1 MLPTSSRRQ
10 HLTGSMER
18 GLKNIAAID
27 EVAYP
32 WCTTLRAVKSPNSP
46 LQSLLSTVR
55 GAGLLQLEGIDVE
68 RLAAVSD
75 AELISRFLK
84 MDDYRIVAED
94 GEPDTDIK
102 IEAEFDEDDDLVS
115 EELAEIYA
123 NQGLKS
129 EAIEI
134 YRKLSLLNP
143 KKSAYFAAQI
153 EKLR

>member
-1 MLPTSSRRQ
+1 
-10 HLTGSMER
+10 MER
-18 GLKNIAAID
+18 GLKAVAAID
-27 EVAYP
+27 EKLYP
-32 WCTTLRAVKSPNSP
+32 WCTTLRAIKCADSP
-46 LQSLLSTVR
+46 LQSLLASTR
-55 GAGLLQLEGIDVE
+55 GVGLLQLEGIDIE

-84 MDDYRIVAED
+84 LDDYRIVAEN
-94 GEPDTDIK
+94 GEVESEVKT
-102 IEAEFDEDDDLVS
+102 EADFDEDDDLVS

-123 NQGLKS
+123 KQGLNS

-143 KKSAYFAAQI
+143 KKSAYFATQI

>member
-1 MLPTSSRRQ
+1 M
-10 HLTGSMER
+10 
-18 GLKNIAAID
+18 KAVAAID
-27 EVAYP
+27 ETLYP
-32 WCTTLRAVKSPNSP
+32 WCTTLRAIKCADSP
-46 LQSLLSTVR
+46 LQSLLASTR
-55 GAGLLQLEGIDVE
+55 GVGLLQLEGIDIE

-84 MDDYRIVAED
+84 LDDYRIVAED
-94 GEPDTDIK
+94 GEVESEVK
-102 IEAEFDEDDDLVS
+102 IEADFDEDDDLVS

-123 NQGLKS
+123 KQGLNS

>member
-1 MLPTSSRRQ
+1 
-10 HLTGSMER
+10 MEQ

-27 EVAYP
+27 ESLYP
-32 WCTTLRAVKSPNSP
+32 WCTTLRAVKSADSP
-46 LQSLLSTVR
+46 LQNLLATSR

-68 RLAAVSD
+68 RLAAVSN

-84 MDDYRIVAED
+84 VDDYRIVAED
-94 GEPDTDIK
+94 GEVDAEVKT
-102 IEAEFDEDDDLVS
+102 EADFDDDDDLVS

-123 NQGLKS
+123 KQGLNS

-143 KKSAYFAAQI
+143 KKSAYFATQI

>member
-1 MLPTSSRRQ
+1 
-10 HLTGSMER
+10 MER
-18 GLKNIAAID
+18 GLKAVVAID
-27 EVAYP
+27 ETLYP
-32 WCTTLRAVKSPNSP
+32 WCTTLRAIKCADSP
-46 LQSLLSTVR
+46 LQSLLASTR
-55 GAGLLQLEGIDVE
+55 GVGLLQLEGIDIE

-84 MDDYRIVAED
+84 LDDYRIVAED
-94 GEPDTDIK
+94 GEVESEVKT
-102 IEAEFDEDDDLVS
+102 EADFDEDDDLVS

-123 NQGLKS
+123 KQGLNS

>member
-1 MLPTSSRRQ
+1 
-10 HLTGSMER
+10 MER

-27 EVAYP
+27 QTLYP
-32 WCTTLRAVKSPNSP
+32 WCTTLRAVKSADSQ
-46 LQSLLSTVR
+46 LQNLLATAR
-55 GAGLLQLEGIDVE
+55 GVGLLQLKGLDVE
-68 RLAAVSD
+68 RLAAVSN

-94 GEPDTDIK
+94 GEVDAEVKT
-102 IEAEFDEDDDLVS
+102 EADFDDDDDLVS

-123 NQGLKS
+123 KQGLNS

-143 KKSAYFAAQI
+143 KKSAYFAARI

>member
-1 MLPTSSRRQ
+1 
-10 HLTGSMER
+10 MER

>member
-1 MLPTSSRRQ
+1 M
-10 HLTGSMER
+10 
-18 GLKNIAAID
+18 KNIAAID
-27 EVAYP
+27 EAVYP

-94 GEPDTDIK
+94 GEPDADIK

>member
-1 MLPTSSRRQ
+1 
-10 HLTGSMER
+10 MEQ
-18 GLKNIAAID
+18 GLKNVAAID
-27 EVAYP
+27 ESLYP
-32 WCTTLRAVKSPNSP
+32 WCTTLRAVKCADSP
-46 LQSLLSTVR
+46 LQNLLATAR
-55 GAGLLQLEGIDVE
+55 GVGLLQLKGIDVE
-68 RLAAVSD
+68 RLAAVSN

-94 GEPDTDIK
+94 GEVETEVK
-102 IEAEFDEDDDLVS
+102 TEADFDDDDDLVS

-123 NQGLKS
+123 KQGLNS

>member
-1 MLPTSSRRQ
+1 
-10 HLTGSMER
+10 MEQ
-18 GLKNIAAID
+18 GLKNVAAID
-27 EVAYP
+27 ESLYP
-32 WCTTLRAVKSPNSP
+32 WFTTLRAVKCADSP
-46 LQSLLSTVR
+46 LQNLLATAR
-55 GAGLLQLEGIDVE
+55 GVGLLQLKGIDVE
-68 RLAAVSD
+68 RLAAVSN

-94 GEPDTDIK
+94 GEV
-102 IEAEFDEDDDLVS
+102 EAEVKTEADFDDDDDLVS

-123 NQGLKS
+123 KQGLNS

>member
-1 MLPTSSRRQ
+1 M
-10 HLTGSMER
+10 
-18 GLKNIAAID
+18 KAVAAID
-27 EVAYP
+27 ETLYP
-32 WCTTLRAVKSPNSP
+32 WCTTLRAIKCADSP
-46 LQSLLSTVR
+46 LQSLLASTR
-55 GAGLLQLEGIDVE
+55 GVGLLQLEGIDIE

-84 MDDYRIVAED
+84 LDDYRIVAED
-94 GEPDTDIK
+94 GEVESEVKT
-102 IEAEFDEDDDLVS
+102 EADFDEDDDLVS

-123 NQGLKS
+123 KQGLNS

-143 KKSAYFAAQI
+143 KKSAYFAAQM

>member
-1 MLPTSSRRQ
+1 
-10 HLTGSMER
+10 MER

-27 EVAYP
+27 ESLYP
-32 WCTTLRAVKSPNSP
+32 WCTTLRAVKCADSP
-46 LQSLLSTVR
+46 LQNLLATAR
-55 GAGLLQLEGIDVE
+55 GVGLLQLKGIDVE
-68 RLAAVSD
+68 RLAAVSN

-94 GEPDTDIK
+94 GEV
-102 IEAEFDEDDDLVS
+102 EAEVKTEADFDDDDDLVS

-123 NQGLKS
+123 NQGLKT

>member
-1 MLPTSSRRQ
+1 
-10 HLTGSMER
+10 MER
-18 GLKNIAAID
+18 GLKAVAAID
-27 EVAYP
+27 EKLYP
-32 WCTTLRAVKSPNSP
+32 WCTTLRAIKCADSP
-46 LQSLLSTVR
+46 LQSLLASTR
-55 GAGLLQLEGIDVE
+55 GVGLLQLEGIDIE

-84 MDDYRIVAED
+84 LDDYRIVAED
-94 GEPDTDIK
+94 GEVESEVKT
-102 IEAEFDEDDDLVS
+102 EADFDEDDDLVS

-123 NQGLKS
+123 KQGLNS

-153 EKLR
+153 GKLR

>member
-1 MLPTSSRRQ
+1 
-10 HLTGSMER
+10 MER
-18 GLKNIAAID
+18 GLKALAAID
-27 EVAYP
+27 ESLYP
-32 WCTTLRAVKSPNSP
+32 WCTTLRAIKCADSP
-46 LQSLLSTVR
+46 LQSLLASTR
-55 GAGLLQLEGIDVE
+55 GVGLLQLEGIDIE
-68 RLAAVSD
+68 RLAAVSN

-94 GEPDTDIK
+94 GEVESEVKT
-102 IEAEFDEDDDLVS
+102 EADFDEDDDLVS

-123 NQGLKS
+123 KQGLNS

>member
-1 MLPTSSRRQ
+1 
-10 HLTGSMER
+10 MER
-18 GLKNIAAID
+18 GLKAVAAID
-27 EVAYP
+27 ETLYP
-32 WCTTLRAVKSPNSP
+32 WCTTLRAIKCADSP
-46 LQSLLSTVR
+46 LQSLLASTR
-55 GAGLLQLEGIDVE
+55 GVGLLQLEGIDIE

-84 MDDYRIVAED
+84 LDDYRIVAED
-94 GEPDTDIK
+94 GEVESEVKT
-102 IEAEFDEDDDLVS
+102 EADFDEDDDLVS

-123 NQGLKS
+123 KQGLNS

>member
-27 EVAYP
+27 ETAYP

-102 IEAEFDEDDDLVS
+102 DR
-115 EELAEIYA
+115 
-123 NQGLKS
+123 KS
-129 EAIEI
+129 T
-134 YRKLSLLNP
+134 RLN
-143 KKSAYFAAQI
+143 SSHSS
-153 EKLR
+153 

>member
-1 MLPTSSRRQ
+1 M
-10 HLTGSMER
+10 
-18 GLKNIAAID
+18 KNVAAID
-27 EVAYP
+27 ESLYP
-32 WCTTLRAVKSPNSP
+32 WCTTLRAVKCADSP
-46 LQSLLSTVR
+46 LQNLLATAR
-55 GAGLLQLEGIDVE
+55 GVGLLQLKGIDVE
-68 RLAAVSD
+68 RLAAVSN

-94 GEPDTDIK
+94 GEV
-102 IEAEFDEDDDLVS
+102 EAEVKTEADFDDDDDLVS

-123 NQGLKS
+123 KQGLNS

>member
-1 MLPTSSRRQ
+1 M
-10 HLTGSMER
+10 
-18 GLKNIAAID
+18 KNVAAID
-27 EVAYP
+27 ESLYP
-32 WCTTLRAVKSPNSP
+32 WCTTLRAVKCADSP
-46 LQSLLSTVR
+46 LQNLLATAR
-55 GAGLLQLEGIDVE
+55 GVGLLQLKGIDVE
-68 RLAAVSD
+68 RLAAVSN

-94 GEPDTDIK
+94 GEV
-102 IEAEFDEDDDLVS
+102 EAEVKTEADFDDDDDLVS

-123 NQGLKS
+123 NQGLKT

>member
-1 MLPTSSRRQ
+1 M
-10 HLTGSMER
+10 
-18 GLKNIAAID
+18 KAVAAID
-27 EVAYP
+27 ETLYP
-32 WCTTLRAVKSPNSP
+32 WCTTLRAIKCADSP
-46 LQSLLSTVR
+46 LQSLLASTR
-55 GAGLLQLEGIDVE
+55 GVGLLQLEGIDIE

-94 GEPDTDIK
+94 GEVESEVKT
-102 IEAEFDEDDDLVS
+102 EADFDEDDDLVS

-123 NQGLKS
+123 KQGLNS

>member
-1 MLPTSSRRQ
+1 
-10 HLTGSMER
+10 MEQ

-27 EVAYP
+27 ESLYP
-32 WCTTLRAVKSPNSP
+32 WCTTLRAVKSADSP
-46 LQSLLSTVR
+46 LQNLLATSR

-68 RLAAVSD
+68 RLAAVSN

-84 MDDYRIVAED
+84 VDDYRIVAED
-94 GEPDTDIK
+94 GEVDAEVKT
-102 IEAEFDEDDDLVS
+102 EADFDDDDDLLS
-115 EELAEIYA
+115 EELAEIYEKK
-123 NQGLKS
+123 GLNS

>member
-1 MLPTSSRRQ
+1 
-10 HLTGSMER
+10 MEQ

-27 EVAYP
+27 ESLYP
-32 WCTTLRAVKSPNSP
+32 WCTTLRAVKSADSQ
-46 LQSLLSTVR
+46 LQNLLATAR
-55 GAGLLQLEGIDVE
+55 GVGLLQLKGLDVE
-68 RLAAVSD
+68 RLAAVSN

-94 GEPDTDIK
+94 GEVDAEVKT
-102 IEAEFDEDDDLVS
+102 EADFDDDDDLVS

-123 NQGLKS
+123 KQGLNS

-143 KKSAYFAAQI
+143 KKSAYFAARI

>member
-1 MLPTSSRRQ
+1 
-10 HLTGSMER
+10 MER
-18 GLKNIAAID
+18 GLKAVAAID
-27 EVAYP
+27 ETLYP
-32 WCTTLRAVKSPNSP
+32 WCTTLRAIKCADSP
-46 LQSLLSTVR
+46 LQSLLASTR
-55 GAGLLQLEGIDVE
+55 GVGLLQLEGIDIE

-84 MDDYRIVAED
+84 LDDYRIVAED
-94 GEPDTDIK
+94 GEVESEVKT
-102 IEAEFDEDDDLVS
+102 EADFDEDDDLVS

-123 NQGLKS
+123 KQGLNS

-143 KKSAYFAAQI
+143 KKSAYFAVQI

>member
-1 MLPTSSRRQ
+1 M
-10 HLTGSMER
+10 
-18 GLKNIAAID
+18 KAVAAID
-27 EVAYP
+27 EKLYP
-32 WCTTLRAVKSPNSP
+32 WCTTLRAIKCADSP
-46 LQSLLSTVR
+46 LQSLLASTR
-55 GAGLLQLEGIDVE
+55 GVGLLQLEGIDIE

-84 MDDYRIVAED
+84 LDDYRIVAED
-94 GEPDTDIK
+94 GEVESEVKT
-102 IEAEFDEDDDLVS
+102 EADFDEDDDLVS

-123 NQGLKS
+123 KQGLNS

-143 KKSAYFAAQI
+143 KKSAYFAVQI

>member
-1 MLPTSSRRQ
+1 M
-10 HLTGSMER
+10 
-18 GLKNIAAID
+18 KNIAAID
-27 EVAYP
+27 ESLYP
-32 WCTTLRAVKSPNSP
+32 WCTTLRAVKSADSP
-46 LQSLLSTVR
+46 LQNLLATSR

-68 RLAAVSD
+68 RLAAVSN

-84 MDDYRIVAED
+84 VDDYRIVAED
-94 GEPDTDIK
+94 GEVDAEVKT
-102 IEAEFDEDDDLVS
+102 EADFDDDDDLVS

-123 NQGLKS
+123 KQGLNS

>member
-1 MLPTSSRRQ
+1 
-10 HLTGSMER
+10 MEQ
-18 GLKNIAAID
+18 GLKNVAAID
-27 EVAYP
+27 ESLYP
-32 WCTTLRAVKSPNSP
+32 WCTTLRAVKCADSP
-46 LQSLLSTVR
+46 LQNLLATAR
-55 GAGLLQLEGIDVE
+55 GVGLLQLKGIDVE
-68 RLAAVSD
+68 RLAAVSN

-94 GEPDTDIK
+94 GEV
-102 IEAEFDEDDDLVS
+102 EAEVKTEADFDDDDDLVS

>member
-1 MLPTSSRRQ
+1 M
-10 HLTGSMER
+10 
-18 GLKNIAAID
+18 KAVAAID
-27 EVAYP
+27 ETLYP
-32 WCTTLRAVKSPNSP
+32 WCTTLRAIKGADSP
-46 LQSLLSTVR
+46 LQSLLASTR
-55 GAGLLQLEGIDVE
+55 GVGLLQLEGIDIE

-84 MDDYRIVAED
+84 LDDYRIVAED
-94 GEPDTDIK
+94 GEVESEVKT
-102 IEAEFDEDDDLVS
+102 EADFDEDDDLVS

-123 NQGLKS
+123 KQGLNS

-143 KKSAYFAAQI
+143 KKSAYFAVQI